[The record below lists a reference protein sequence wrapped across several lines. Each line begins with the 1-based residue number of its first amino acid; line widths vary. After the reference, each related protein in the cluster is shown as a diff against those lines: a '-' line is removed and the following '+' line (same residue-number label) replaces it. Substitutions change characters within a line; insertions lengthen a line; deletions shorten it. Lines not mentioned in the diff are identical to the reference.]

1 MTNEEK
7 QAAKAR
13 KEELARARAKQMAK
27 NKEKN
32 GNIFKRMGKAIK
44 RMGKAIAKWFREMR
58 SELKKVVWPSKS
70 QIRNNTAVAL
80 LVIVSFAVVVW
91 GFDLLASGAVR
102 LIISIGG

>member
-32 GNIFKRMGKAIK
+32 GNIFK